1 MNATPNSG
9 DRLEGHALVA
19 QDDGNFNLRD
29 VQTAPLTPTTIG
41 IKTKWS
47 GVSFG
52 TEFAVLT
59 KKLDWGP
66 FPLTTGYMGAGVVTH
81 VGEQVEGY
89 SVGDRVYYRRNAEL
103 MGVDGGSINCAAGVH
118 ASVAVLDPTGDHGA
132 DHIPN
137 NVSDALA
144 SMFVLPAVGLTGVN
158 QAQVG
163 VGDRVVVIGVGMIG
177 LAVVAAAVARGARV
191 LAVDIR
197 DHSLEVARG
206 LGANHTVNARESNVP
221 EYVRSV
227 FGGDGV
233 DFVFE
238 STGHRDSID
247 MGITLLREFGCF
259 VWQGNYGE
267 EPISFQFLEA
277 HHRRIRMVFPC
288 DDGYRPARQAV
299 MTSLGSGWLDWNLTM
314 TDHIEADDSPDFYKR
329 IYEKGLGD
337 VLGASVRWAE

>member
-1 MNATPNSG
+1 MNSTPNTG

-19 QDDGNFNLRD
+19 EDDGKFNLRD
-29 VQTAPLTPTTIG
+29 VQTAPLTPRTIG

-47 GVSFG
+47 GISFG

-89 SVGDRVYYRRNAEL
+89 SVGERVYYRRNAEL
-103 MGVDGGSINCAAGVH
+103 TLVDGGSINCAAGVH

-137 NVSDALA
+137 NVSDDLA

-177 LAVVAAAVARGARV
+177 LAVVAAAVARGAHV

-197 DHSLEVARG
+197 DHSLKVARG
-206 LGANHTVNARESNVP
+206 LGADHTVNARESNVP
-221 EYVRSV
+221 EVVRSV
-227 FGGDGV
+227 FDGDGV

-267 EPISFQFLEA
+267 EPISFHFLEA
-277 HHRRIRMVFPC
+277 HRRRIRMVFPC

-299 MTSLGSGWLDWNLTM
+299 MTSLASGWLDWNLTM
-314 TDHIEADDSPDFYKR
+314 TDRIEASDSPDFYKR

-337 VLGASVRWAE
+337 VLGASVRWEE